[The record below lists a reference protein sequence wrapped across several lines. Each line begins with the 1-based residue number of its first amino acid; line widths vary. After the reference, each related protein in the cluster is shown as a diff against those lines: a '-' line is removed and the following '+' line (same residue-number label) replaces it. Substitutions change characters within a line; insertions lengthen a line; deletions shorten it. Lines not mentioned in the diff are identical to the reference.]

1 MHGSMRGGWKHGL
14 IARNGLYVGNPTRGA
29 SSGWCASPLLY
40 PALQLK
46 MGYRCLGD
54 DQLAALTEVA
64 CTVSELA
71 NLSPFPRQPYVGRS
85 AFAHK
90 GGVHVDALVKCEAS
104 YQHIDPSLVGNNSR
118 VVVSELAGRSNVAY
132 KLREL
137 GLDDSGDADARRV
150 LERIKTLESF
160 GFQFEGAEG
169 SLELLVRRSRPGYR
183 PPFELLNFH
192 VLVRDGHLQAE
203 PEDNGW
209 GTMAAEATVKLRVG
223 TETIH
228 TAADGNGPVNALDTA
243 VRKALLPFYPALDDV
258 HLTDYKVRILDGEA
272 GTSALTRVLIDSSD
286 GERAWSTVG
295 SSPNIIEA
303 SWQAL
308 ADSLEYALLRPAGER
323 ADQAGSLS
331 SLSETAGSEP

>member
-1 MHGSMRGGWKHGL
+1 M
-14 IARNGLYVGNPTRGA
+14 
-29 SSGWCASPLLY
+29 
-40 PALQLK
+40 
-46 MGYRCLGD
+46 
-54 DQLAALTEVA
+54 
-64 CTVSELA
+64 
-71 NLSPFPRQPYVGRS
+71 GRS

-90 GGVHVDALVKCEAS
+90 GGIHVDALVKCEAS
-104 YQHIDPSLVGNNSR
+104 YQHIDQSLVGNNSR

-137 GLDDSGDADARRV
+137 GLDASGDEDTRRV

-183 PPFELLNFH
+183 PPLELLNFH

-243 VRKALLPFYPALDDV
+243 VRKALLPFYPALDGV